1 MQTSQVN
8 TAGVS
13 LSIQCRFINGRVF
26 LTLMLDDLYAVSL
39 FPDCAGTMWRKFVA
53 EVINVLFAMS
63 VGVNSPGSGTPGN
76 GWPFGNWP
84 KRRGVLLNLQAAVR
98 PQFSS
103 KMIARV
109 RSELDVSTGTC
120 HTVITSRRIGGER
133 FSCVRC
139 QNAADR
145 AVPSRLVD
153 SSIILPDRMRRWQ
166 ASDGCVFDAS

>member
-1 MQTSQVN
+1 M
-8 TAGVS
+8 
-13 LSIQCRFINGRVF
+13 
-26 LTLMLDDLYAVSL
+26 
-39 FPDCAGTMWRKFVA
+39 
-53 EVINVLFAMS
+53 
-63 VGVNSPGSGTPGN
+63 
-76 GWPFGNWP
+76 GWPLGNWP

-133 FSCVRC
+133 FLCVRC

-153 SSIILPDRMRRWQ
+153 SSIILPIECEDGRRAMDVCSTPPSARISHRQNRMCR
-166 ASDGCVFDAS
+166 